1 MNRVRSEGR
10 TGDIQRLQAP
20 RAVNAN
26 TDRARS
32 LNPMIYPSWW
42 GDEEA
47 AAVTEQPQTRRRS
60 KQGELAGVGKNT
72 F

>member
-1 MNRVRSEGR
+1 MIGSRPTMN
-10 TGDIQRLQAP
+10 T
-20 RAVNAN
+20 AN

-42 GDEEA
+42 GDIETLKE
-47 AAVTEQPQTRRRS
+47 TEKGKS
-60 KQGELAGVGKNT
+60 NGVGKNT